1 MYFTRTL
8 AVLFATARGIV
19 GHDSGST
26 YPTADND
33 THLHTHGSNFV
44 PDYVLR
50 VTHENHTVA
59 CQTHTSVL
67 VNGTSP
73 GPTLRLPPGKT
84 TWIRVCNDMEEH
96 NTTMVLLMS
105 VRFMWLEFADTS

>member
-1 MYFTRTL
+1 MYLMRTL
-8 AVLFATARGIV
+8 AALATACSIARGA
-19 GHDSGST
+19 SA
-26 YPTADND
+26 TAEND
-33 THLHTHGSNFV
+33 THLYTHGSSFV

-50 VTHENHTVA
+50 VTHETRTVA

-84 TWIRVCNDMEEH
+84 TWIRVCNDMEEF
-96 NTTMVLLMS
+96 NTTMACEEQFPMCV
-105 VRFMWLEFADTS
+105 AGCC